1 MTVKEL
7 IVKLQKI
14 GNQDRLVIL
23 QKDPEGNGFY
33 KLRGIDDN
41 AVYDKEYR
49 DVQLERLTKDLKDE
63 GFSEE
68 DLGSDGM
75 EKALVLFP

>member
-7 IVKLQKI
+7 IIELQKI
-14 GNQDRLVIL
+14 KNQDRLVVL
-23 QKDPEGNGFY
+23 QKDPEGNGY
-33 KLRGIDDN
+33 HKLMGIDDN

-49 DVQLERLTKDLKDE
+49 EVQLERLTKDLKDE

-68 DLGSDGM
+68 DLGSDDM